1 MRIIAKGE
9 MTNYAQW
16 CSLVVA
22 SLFDSRNITFNGEE
36 IDTVEIEAI
45 DEQRI
50 YLSILNLPF
59 SIRIWNSILCEEET
73 DEESCTEMIGY
84 TFYCAAVG
92 EHYEEDFP
100 HGDGEALCG
109 GYLKMQW
116 NYDDISCHCEEC
128 SKSTMDWE

>member
-1 MRIIAKGE
+1 MLFTERNINMRIIAKVE

-59 SIRIWNSILCEEET
+59 SIRIWIYFLLC
-73 DEESCTEMIGY
+73 C
-84 TFYCAAVG
+84 C
-92 EHYEEDFP
+92 
-100 HGDGEALCG
+100 
-109 GYLKMQW
+109 W
-116 NYDDISCHCEEC
+116 
-128 SKSTMDWE
+128 

>member
-1 MRIIAKGE
+1 MRIIAKVE

-50 YLSILNLPF
+50 YLSILSSINLSMYRDSTSYSDFTFGITFSPF
-59 SIRIWNSILCEEET
+59 VCKIKK
-73 DEESCTEMIGY
+73 
-84 TFYCAAVG
+84 AA
-92 EHYEEDFP
+92 
-100 HGDGEALCG
+100 
-109 GYLKMQW
+109 KT
-116 NYDDISCHCEEC
+116 I
-128 SKSTMDWE
+128 